1 MLPTSNLVVV
11 RTSTAVSIS
20 KDPGAPLHALISSS
34 LVTCSHASHSAA
46 RLSARR
52 GVHPPCLILLPCPGV
67 QIGDKILSID
77 RQTVAGLSLSDV
89 GMRMGGMEG
98 AASARRSADHVLHP
112 LQEII
117 LAL

>member
-1 MLPTSNLVVV
+1 MSPTSNLVAV
-11 RTSTAVSIS
+11 RTSTAVSMS

-34 LVTCSHASHSAA
+34 LVTCSHVSHSAA

-98 AASARRSADHVLHP
+98 TSILVRAAVL
-112 LQEII
+112 IMSCI
-117 LAL
+117 LCRESF

>member
-1 MLPTSNLVVV
+1 MFHTLRRACL
-11 RTSTAVSIS
+11 
-20 KDPGAPLHALISSS
+20 L
-34 LVTCSHASHSAA
+34 
-46 RLSARR
+46 R

-98 AASARRSADHVLHP
+98 AAILPKFWSARRSADHVLHP
-112 LQEII
+112 LQGII